1 MKINKLI
8 NNNIASSMDEN
19 GREIIIMGRGIGFKA
34 REGMD
39 IPDERIEKVFRLE
52 DEDILGRF
60 KDLLARMPLEHI
72 EISDEIIGYGKK
84 VLNKPLNQNIYI
96 TLMDHINFAV
106 ERFHQNMMFP
116 NPLIREV
123 RSIYREE
130 YLIGE
135 YAVALI
141 KKELGIQFPVDE
153 AVSIALHIVNAE
165 YNTAMRDTINITKL
179 IQQVVGIVAEYFHFV
194 PDESSLNYER
204 FITHLKFLAQ
214 RIYSK
219 ELLNSDTEEL
229 SAMISKVYP
238 EEYICGQKI
247 QYFIRKN
254 YGHEVTDEEV
264 AYLAVHIKRMRTVH
278 QQ

>member
-1 MKINKLI
+1 MKISKLI
-8 NNNIASSMDEN
+8 NNNIVSSVDEN

-52 DEDILGRF
+52 GEDVLGRF
-60 KDLLARMPLEHI
+60 KDLLARMPLEYI
-72 EISDEIIGYGKK
+72 EISDEIINYGKK

-123 RSIYREE
+123 QNFYREE

-135 YAVALI
+135 YALALI
-141 KKELGIQFPVDE
+141 QKKLGIQFPVDE

-179 IQQVVGIVAEYFHFV
+179 IQQVVGIVAEYFNFE
-194 PDESSLNYER
+194 PDETSLNYAR
-204 FITHLKFLAQ
+204 FITHLKFLGQ

-219 ELLNSDTEEL
+219 ELLNSDTKEL

-238 EEYICGQKI
+238 EEYICGQKTQHFI
-247 QYFIRKN
+247 QKN
-254 YGHEVTDEEV
+254 YGHEVTGEEV
-264 AYLAVHIKRMRTVH
+264 AYLAVHIRRMRAV
-278 QQ
+278 

>member
-1 MKINKLI
+1 MKISKLI
-8 NNNIASSMDEN
+8 NNNIVSSVDEN

-52 DEDILGRF
+52 GEDVLGRF
-60 KDLLARMPLEHI
+60 KDLLARMSLEYI
-72 EISDEIIGYGKK
+72 EISDEIINYGKK

-123 RSIYREE
+123 QNFYREE

-141 KKELGIQFPVDE
+141 QKNLGIQFPVDE
-153 AVSIALHIVNAE
+153 AVSIALQIVNAE

-179 IQQVVGIVAEYFHFV
+179 IQQVVGIVAEYFNFE
-194 PDESSLNYER
+194 PDETSLNYAR

-219 ELLNSDTEEL
+219 ELLNYDTKEL

-247 QYFIRKN
+247 QHFIQKN
-254 YGHEVTDEEV
+254 YGHEVTGEEV
-264 AYLAVHIKRMRTVH
+264 AYLAVHIRRMRAV
-278 QQ
+278 

>member
-1 MKINKLI
+1 MKISKLI
-8 NNNIASSMDEN
+8 NNNIVSSVDEN

-52 DEDILGRF
+52 GEDVLGRF
-60 KDLLARMPLEHI
+60 KDLLARMPLEYI
-72 EISDEIIGYGKK
+72 EISDEIINYGKK

-123 RSIYREE
+123 QNFYREE

-141 KKELGIQFPVDE
+141 QKKLGNQFAVDE

-179 IQQVVGIVAEYFHFV
+179 IQQVVGIVAEYFNFE
-194 PDESSLNYER
+194 PDETSLNYAR

-219 ELLNSDTEEL
+219 ELLNSDTKEL

-238 EEYICGQKI
+238 EESICVQKI
-247 QYFIRKN
+247 QHFIQKN
-254 YGHEVTDEEV
+254 YGHEVTGEEV
-264 AYLAVHIKRMRTVH
+264 AYLAVHIRRMRAV
-278 QQ
+278 